1 MNNGIIDKNR
11 LNEISPYDDSFPIML
26 LSNAF
31 EIQINEANQLLN
43 DVNEEVKKNHFDSSL
58 FVDGPSEEKMRLVVD
73 TTDDVLKGIQD
84 GSIKLV
90 EENGHLLAQLRENG
104 RYSKKLP
111 IKEDYYKEGYN
122 PEQLSIALQLKTIQ
136 DSLVTISKQIKTID
150 RSVKEVALG
159 QQNDRIGLYYSGV
172 ALFIESMNV
181 SDDTLKSNL
190 IAQAL
195 KLLTEA
201 TFQLTLK
208 LQTDIKYLKNKEYD
222 SQKKMRVK
230 LITDRVSSIDQCF
243 SIIHQASMLK
253 AGIYCQQKEIQAT
266 CAVLE
271 EYSRFIN
278 GIIAPN
284 APMLS
289 QGDVRDNG
297 TERGIWKKRV
307 NLELDVSN
315 VSKLLQN
322 KNKNLEIEMIEGDK

>member
-1 MNNGIIDKNR
+1 MKNGIIDKNR

-43 DVNEEVKKNHFDSSL
+43 DVSEEVKKSHFDSSL

-172 ALFIESMNV
+172 ALFIESMSV
-181 SDDTLKSNL
+181 SDIDLRNNL

-195 KLLTEA
+195 KSLTEA
-201 TFQLTLK
+201 SFQLTLK
-208 LQTDIKYLKNKEYD
+208 LQSDIRYLKNKEYE

-230 LITDRVSSIDQCF
+230 LITEKVNSIDQCF

-253 AGIYCQQKEIQAT
+253 AGIYCQQKEVQAT

-278 GIIAPN
+278 GTIAPN

>member
-1 MNNGIIDKNR
+1 MKNGIIDKNR

-43 DVNEEVKKNHFDSSL
+43 DVSEEVKKSHFDSSL

-172 ALFIESMNV
+172 ALFIESMSV
-181 SDDTLKSNL
+181 SDIDLRHNL

-195 KLLTEA
+195 KSLTEA
-201 TFQLTLK
+201 SFQLTLK
-208 LQTDIKYLKNKEYD
+208 LQSDIRYLKNKEYE

-230 LITDRVSSIDQCF
+230 LITEKVNSIDQCF

-253 AGIYCQQKEIQAT
+253 AGIYCQQKEVQAT

-278 GIIAPN
+278 GTIAPN